1 MAKLFLFA
9 IGGTGSRVVKALT
22 MLLAS
27 GVEIRNTDTV
37 VPIIIDPDTSN
48 GDLTRTVD
56 ILKTYKAIREK
67 SNPDGNSG
75 SFYKTRIA
83 SLDELGDGG
92 FVSDNFKFDIEG
104 VKAQLF
110 KEFIGYSE
118 LERNS
123 RAFMSL
129 LFSKANLDADMDMG
143 FLGNPNIGSVVLNKF
158 KSSASFTKF
167 AGNFEANDRVF
178 IVSSIFGG
186 TGAAG
191 FPLILKNIRDA
202 QHPVPHHSFLRDAK
216 IGAVT
221 VLPYFAIRQN
231 EGTTIDSNQFISKT
245 KAALSYYARN
255 VSGNGA
261 INALYYIGDQ
271 VTNEHEGADGS
282 VNQKN
287 KAHFIELAAA
297 LSVVDFMGLSDVDLS
312 VQGGVAANPKFFE
325 FGLQRESSAIQFD
338 DLGKQTY
345 NQVAKPLTRYTLF
358 QSLMKYHYE
367 ELCGNKNEAWLY
379 HGINKLSEDALDSRL
394 RGSLDKF
401 NGYFREWIKEMAISN
416 IAFRPLDAEVAGNNI
431 YNAVT
436 NHPAKK
442 GFFSRISDGTHLHN
456 YRTILSKKAPDFDH
470 LKPEQKLIA
479 LFSHVTNTI
488 AEEEIKM

>member
-27 GVEIRNTDTV
+27 GIELRNIDRV

-56 ILKTYKAIREK
+56 LLKTYKEIREK
-67 SNPDGNSG
+67 THSEESG
-75 SFYKTRIA
+75 FFKTKIS

-92 FVSDNFKFDIEG
+92 FVSDNFRFDIDG
-104 VKAQLF
+104 VKEQLF

-123 RAFMSL
+123 RAFISL

-167 AGNFEANDRVF
+167 AGDFGANDRVF

-216 IGAVT
+216 I
-221 VLPYFAIRQN
+221 
-231 EGTTIDSNQFISKT
+231 
-245 KAALSYYARN
+245 
-255 VSGNGA
+255 
-261 INALYYIGDQ
+261 
-271 VTNEHEGADGS
+271 
-282 VNQKN
+282 
-287 KAHFIELAAA
+287 
-297 LSVVDFMGLSDVDLS
+297 
-312 VQGGVAANPKFFE
+312 
-325 FGLQRESSAIQFD
+325 
-338 DLGKQTY
+338 
-345 NQVAKPLTRYTLF
+345 
-358 QSLMKYHYE
+358 
-367 ELCGNKNEAWLY
+367 
-379 HGINKLSEDALDSRL
+379 
-394 RGSLDKF
+394 
-401 NGYFREWIKEMAISN
+401 
-416 IAFRPLDAEVAGNNI
+416 
-431 YNAVT
+431 
-436 NHPAKK
+436 
-442 GFFSRISDGTHLHN
+442 
-456 YRTILSKKAPDFDH
+456 
-470 LKPEQKLIA
+470 
-479 LFSHVTNTI
+479 
-488 AEEEIKM
+488 